1 MTKLIKVMDTSFRDG
16 FQSIFGAKVLVDD
29 FIPALQSAV
38 SAGIRHFETAGGA
51 RFQAPIFFC
60 NENAFETMDK
70 IRAAVDSVAPGVKLQ
85 SLARG
90 VNVVGLNSQP
100 RDVIDLHA
108 KMFAKHGV
116 NVIRNFDALND
127 VNNLIDSANSIK
139 KYGLQ
144 HEVTITMMELPYGC
158 EGAHDPDFYEK
169 VLRSILDAGIPF
181 DSLAF
186 KDASGTSNPRKVY
199 ETVRRTREILGSDA
213 HIRFHSHETAGTG
226 LAAYL
231 AALEGGADGID
242 LAMKPVSGGTGQPD
256 IISMWHA
263 LKGTE
268 YDLGLDIKK
277 IMETE
282 EIFKECMKDYPISPI
297 SLAVNPIL
305 IQAPLPGGAT
315 ATTVNQLK
323 DMGMLDK
330 FPKLIANMKEVVSR
344 AGFATSVTPVSQQY
358 AQQAFL
364 NAITAEPW
372 EKANEDYARMVLGYF
387 GKTPCE
393 PDPELVKWAEEKLTD
408 LERSRA
414 KKGIEEK
421 IKLERADLFKTDV
434 DEKTKQKLD
443 DEFNTLVINELEK
456 IKVLPTAEKVV
467 DLNDKDTEKG
477 IEAAKKRLKAAGLP
491 TTDENIFIACA
502 CKDKTVDKGIDFLL
516 GKGQISVNKVS
527 ADAPKA
533 AAVTNANGE
542 YTVKVN
548 GKAYAVKLE
557 GDNKATVNGKAY
569 DINVKAGIEAK
580 SNSSSGEGE
589 EIKAGLPGNVLR
601 IEVSEGDSVAEGDVL
616 LVMEAMKME
625 TEVKAPKAGTV
636 NSILVSQGDKV
647 VTGQG
652 LVTLG

>member
-16 FQSIFGAKVLVDD
+16 FQSIYGAKVLVED
-29 FIPALQSAV
+29 FIPALQAAV
-38 SAGIRHFETAGGA
+38 NAGLKHFETAGGA

-70 IRAAVDSVAPGVKLQ
+70 IRAAVGPDVKLQ

-100 RDVIDLHA
+100 RDIIDLHA

-116 NVIRNFDALND
+116 NVVRNFDALND
-127 VNNLIDSANSIK
+127 VNNLVDSANSIK
-139 KYGLQ
+139 KYGMQ

-158 EGAHDPDFYEK
+158 EGAHDVAFYER
-169 VLRSILDAGIPF
+169 VLRSILDSGLPF

-186 KDASGTSNPRKVY
+186 KDASGTSHPRKVY
-199 ETVRRTREILGSDA
+199 ETVKMARELLGQDA

-231 AALEGGADGID
+231 AALDGGADGID

-330 FPKLIANMKEVVSR
+330 FPKLIANMKEVVER
-344 AGFATSVTPVSQQY
+344 GGFATSVTPVSQFY
-358 AQQAFL
+358 AQQSFL
-364 NAITAEPW
+364 NAITPEPW
-372 EKANEDYARMVLGYF
+372 QQANPGYAKMLLGYF

-393 PDPELVKWAEEKLTD
+393 PDPELVKWAQ
-408 LERSRA
+408 
-414 KKGIEEK
+414 EK
-421 IKLERADLFKTDV
+421 IGME
-434 DEKTKQKLD
+434 
-443 DEFNTLVINELEK
+443 
-456 IKVLPTAEKVV
+456 PTTEKVV
-467 DLNDKDTEKG
+467 DINEKDPEKG
-477 IEAAKKRLKAAGLP
+477 IEAAKKRLEEAGLP
-491 TTDENIFIACA
+491 TTDENIFISAA
-502 CKDKTVDKGIDFLL
+502 CKDGNVDKGIEFLL
-516 GKGQISVNKVS
+516 GKGQVSVNKS
-527 ADAPKA
+527 ANKEAAPA
-533 AAVTNANGE
+533 AQASASGE
-542 YTVKVN
+542 YTIKVN
-548 GKAYAVKLE
+548 GKNYAVKLE
-557 GDNKATVNGKAY
+557 GENKATVNGKTY
-569 DINVKAGIEAK
+569 DINVKAGIESKAAA
-580 SNSSSGEGE
+580 SSGSGE
-589 EIKAGLPGNVLR
+589 EVKAGLPGNVLR
-601 IEVSEGDSVAEGDVL
+601 IEVSEGDEVAEGDVL
-616 LVMEAMKME
+616 LVVEAMKME
-625 TEVKAPKAGTV
+625 TEIKSPKAGV
-636 NSILVSQGDKV
+636 VQSVLVAQGDKV
-647 VTGQG
+647 VSGKA

>member
-1 MTKLIKVMDTSFRDG
+1 MDTSFRDG
-16 FQSIFGAKVLVDD
+16 FQSIYGAKVLVDD
-29 FIPALQSAV
+29 FIPALQAAV
-38 SAGIRHFETAGGA
+38 GAGLKHFETAGGA

-60 NENAFETMDK
+60 NENAFDTMDK
-70 IRAAVDSVAPGVKLQ
+70 IRAAVGPDVKLQ

-100 RDVIDLHA
+100 RDIIDLHA

-116 NVIRNFDALND
+116 NVVRNFDALND
-127 VNNLIDSANSIK
+127 VNNLVDSANSIK
-139 KYGLQ
+139 KDGMQ

-158 EGAHDPDFYEK
+158 EGAHDVAFYER
-169 VLRSILDAGIPF
+169 VLRSILDSGLPF

-199 ETVRRTREILGSDA
+199 ETVKMARELLGQDA

-231 AALEGGADGID
+231 AALDGGADGID

-330 FPKLIANMKEVVSR
+330 FPKLIANMKEVVER
-344 AGFATSVTPVSQQY
+344 GGFATSVTPVSQFY
-358 AQQAFL
+358 AQQSFL
-364 NAITAEPW
+364 NAITPEPW
-372 EKANEDYARMVLGYF
+372 QQANPGYAKMLLGYF

-393 PDPELVKWAEEKLTD
+393 PDPELVKWAQEKVGM
-408 LERSRA
+408 E
-414 KKGIEEK
+414 
-421 IKLERADLFKTDV
+421 
-434 DEKTKQKLD
+434 
-443 DEFNTLVINELEK
+443 
-456 IKVLPTAEKVV
+456 PTTEKVV
-467 DLNDKDTEKG
+467 DINEKDPEKG
-477 IEAAKKRLKAAGLP
+477 IEAAKKRLEEAGLP
-491 TTDENIFIACA
+491 TTDENIFISAA
-502 CKDKTVDKGIDFLL
+502 CKDGNVDKGIEFLL
-516 GKGQISVNKVS
+516 GKGKVSVNKT
-527 ADAPKA
+527 ANKEAAPA
-533 AAVTNANGE
+533 AQASSTGE

-548 GKAYAVKLE
+548 GKNYAVKLE
-557 GDNKATVNGKAY
+557 GDKATVNGKSY
-569 DINVKAGIEAK
+569 DVNVKAGIETKAA
-580 SNSSSGEGE
+580 SSGNGE
-589 EIKAGLPGNVLR
+589 EVKAGLPGNVLR
-601 IEVSEGDSVAEGDVL
+601 IEVSEGDEVAEGDVL
-616 LVMEAMKME
+616 LVVEAMKME
-625 TEVKAPKAGTV
+625 TEIKSPKAGTV
-636 NSILVSQGDKV
+636 QSILVAQGDKV
-647 VTGQG
+647 VSGQA

>member
-16 FQSIFGAKVLVDD
+16 FQSIYGAKVLVED
-29 FIPALQSAV
+29 FIPALQAAV
-38 SAGIRHFETAGGA
+38 NAGLKHFETAGGA

-70 IRAAVDSVAPGVKLQ
+70 IRAAVGPDVKLQ

-100 RDVIDLHA
+100 RDIIDLHA

-116 NVIRNFDALND
+116 NVVRNFDALND
-127 VNNLIDSANSIK
+127 VNNLVDSANSIK
-139 KYGLQ
+139 KYGMQ

-158 EGAHDPDFYEK
+158 EGAHDVAFYER
-169 VLRSILDAGIPF
+169 VLRSILDSGLPF

-186 KDASGTSNPRKVY
+186 KDASGTSHPRKVY
-199 ETVRRTREILGSDA
+199 ETVKMARELLGQDA

-231 AALEGGADGID
+231 AALDGGADGID

-263 LKGTE
+263 LRGTE
-268 YDLGLDIKK
+268 YDLGVDIKK

-330 FPKLIANMKEVVSR
+330 FPKLIANMKEVVER
-344 AGFATSVTPVSQQY
+344 GGFATSVTPVSQFY
-358 AQQAFL
+358 AQQSFL
-364 NAITAEPW
+364 NAITPEPW
-372 EKANEDYARMVLGYF
+372 QQANPGYAKMLLGYF

-393 PDPELVKWAEEKLTD
+393 PDPELVKWAQ
-408 LERSRA
+408 
-414 KKGIEEK
+414 EK
-421 IKLERADLFKTDV
+421 IGME
-434 DEKTKQKLD
+434 
-443 DEFNTLVINELEK
+443 
-456 IKVLPTAEKVV
+456 PTTEKVV
-467 DLNDKDTEKG
+467 DINEKDPEKG
-477 IEAAKKRLKAAGLP
+477 IEAAKKRLEEAGLP
-491 TTDENIFIACA
+491 TTDENIFISAA
-502 CKDKTVDKGIDFLL
+502 CKDGNVDKGIEFLL
-516 GKGQISVNKVS
+516 GKGQVSVNKS
-527 ADAPKA
+527 ANKEAAPA
-533 AAVTNANGE
+533 AQASASGE
-542 YTVKVN
+542 YTIKVN
-548 GKAYAVKLE
+548 GKNYAVKLE
-557 GDNKATVNGKAY
+557 GENKATVNGKTY
-569 DINVKAGIEAK
+569 DINVKAGIESKAAA
-580 SNSSSGEGE
+580 SSGSGE
-589 EIKAGLPGNVLR
+589 EVKSGLPGNVLR
-601 IEVSEGDSVAEGDVL
+601 VEVSEGDEVAEGDVL
-616 LVMEAMKME
+616 IVVEAMKME
-625 TEVKAPKAGTV
+625 TEIKSPKAGV
-636 NSILVSQGDKV
+636 VQSVLVAQGDKV
-647 VTGQG
+647 VSGQA

>member
-16 FQSIFGAKVLVDD
+16 FQSIYGAKVLVDD

-38 SAGIRHFETAGGA
+38 GAGLKHFETAGGA

-60 NENAFETMDK
+60 NENGFETMDK
-70 IRAAVDSVAPGVKLQ
+70 IRAAVGPDVKLQ

-100 RDVIDLHA
+100 RDIIDLHA

-116 NVIRNFDALND
+116 NVVRNFDALND

-139 KYGLQ
+139 KYGMQ

-158 EGAHDPDFYEK
+158 EGAHDVAFYEK
-169 VLRSILDAGIPF
+169 VLRNILDSGLPF

-199 ETVRRTREILGSDA
+199 ETVKMARELLGQDA

-231 AALEGGADGID
+231 AALDGGADGID

-263 LKGTE
+263 LKGTD
-268 YDLGLDIKK
+268 YDLGIDIKK

-330 FPKLIANMKEVVSR
+330 FPKLIANMKEVVER
-344 AGFATSVTPVSQQY
+344 GGFATSVTPVSQFY
-358 AQQAFL
+358 AQQSFL
-364 NAITAEPW
+364 NAITEHPW
-372 EKANEDYARMVLGYF
+372 EKANPGYAKMLLGYF
-387 GKTPCE
+387 GKTPCK
-393 PDPELVKWAEEKLTD
+393 PDPELVKWAEEKI
-408 LERSRA
+408 
-414 KKGIEEK
+414 GM
-421 IKLERADLFKTDV
+421 
-434 DEKTKQKLD
+434 Q
-443 DEFNTLVINELEK
+443 
-456 IKVLPTAEKVV
+456 PTTEKVV
-467 DLNDKDTEKG
+467 DINEKDPEKG
-477 IEAAKKRLKAAGLP
+477 VEAAKKRLEEAGLP
-491 TTDENIFIACA
+491 TTDENIFISAA
-502 CKDKTVDKGIDFLL
+502 CKDGNVDKGIEFLL
-516 GKGQISVNKVS
+516 GKGKVSVNKT
-527 ADAPKA
+527 ANKEAAPA
-533 AAVTNANGE
+533 AQASSNGE

-548 GKAYAVKLE
+548 GKNYAVKLE
-557 GDNKATVNGKAY
+557 GDTATVNGKAY
-569 DINVKAGIEAK
+569 DINVKAGIEHKA
-580 SNSSSGEGE
+580 SSGSAEGE
-589 EIKAGLPGNVLR
+589 EVKAALPGNILR
-601 IEVSEGDSVAEGDVL
+601 IEVGEGDEVAEGDVL
-616 LVMEAMKME
+616 LVVEAMKME
-625 TEVKAPKAGTV
+625 TEIKSPKAGTV
-636 NSILVSQGDKV
+636 NAIEVAQGDKI
-647 VTGQG
+647 VTGQT
-652 LVTLG
+652 LVVIG

>member
-1 MTKLIKVMDTSFRDG
+1 MSKKLIKVMDTSFRDG
-16 FQSIFGAKVLVDD
+16 FQSVYGAKVLVDD
-29 FIPALQSAV
+29 FIPALQAAV
-38 SAGIRHFETAGGA
+38 AAGINHFETAGGA

-70 IRAAVDSVAPGVKLQ
+70 IRAAVGPDVKLQ

-139 KYGLQ
+139 KHGLQ

-158 EGAHDPDFYEK
+158 EGAHDVAFYER
-169 VLRSILDAGIPF
+169 VLRNILDSGLPF

-199 ETVRRTREILGSDA
+199 ATVKMAREILGQDA

-242 LAMKPVSGGTGQPD
+242 LSMKPVSGGTAQPD

-263 LKGTE
+263 LKGTD

-282 EIFKECMKDYPISPI
+282 EIFKECMKDYPIDPI

-330 FPKLIANMKEVVSR
+330 FPKLIANMKECVER
-344 AGFATSVTPVSQQY
+344 GGFATSVTPVSQFY
-358 AQQAFL
+358 AQQSFL
-364 NAITAEPW
+364 NAISETPW
-372 EKANEDYARMVLGYF
+372 EKANPGYAKMLLGYF

-393 PDPELVKWAEEKLTD
+393 PDPELVKWAEEKTGL
-408 LERSRA
+408 
-414 KKGIEEK
+414 K
-421 IKLERADLFKTDV
+421 
-434 DEKTKQKLD
+434 
-443 DEFNTLVINELEK
+443 
-456 IKVLPTAEKVV
+456 PTTEKVV
-467 DLNDKDTEKG
+467 DLNDKDPEKG
-477 IEAAKKRLKAAGLP
+477 LKAAEERLKAAGLP
-491 TTDENIFIACA
+491 VTDENLFIAAA
-502 CKDKTVDKGIDFLL
+502 CKDGNVDKGIDFLL
-516 GKGQISVNKVS
+516 GKGKVSVNKKS
-527 ADAPKA
+527 A
-533 AAVTNANGE
+533 AAAAAPVEAAADGG
-542 YTVKVN
+542 YTVSVN
-548 GKAYAVKLE
+548 GKKYAVKVE
-557 GDNKATVNGKAY
+557 GDKAVVNGKSY
-569 DINVKAGIEAK
+569 DINVKAGMETA
-580 SNSSSGEGE
+580 SASSAGEGTP
-589 EIKAGLPGNVLR
+589 IKTGLPGNVLR
-601 IEVSEGDSVAEGDVL
+601 LLVSEGDSVAEGDV
-616 LVMEAMKME
+616 VAVIEAMKME
-625 TEVKAPKAGTV
+625 TEIKSTVAGTV
-636 NSILVSQGDKV
+636 KSIDVEAGDKV
-647 VTGQG
+647 QAGQV
-652 LVTLG
+652 LVTVG

>member
-16 FQSIFGAKVLVDD
+16 FQSIYGAKVLVDD

-38 SAGIRHFETAGGA
+38 GAGLKHFETAGGA

-60 NENAFETMDK
+60 NENGFETMDK
-70 IRAAVDSVAPGVKLQ
+70 IRAAVGPDVKLQ

-100 RDVIDLHA
+100 RDIIDLHA

-116 NVIRNFDALND
+116 NVVRNFDALND

-139 KYGLQ
+139 KYGMQ

-158 EGAHDPDFYEK
+158 EGAHDVAFYEK
-169 VLRSILDAGIPF
+169 VLRNILDSGLPF

-199 ETVRRTREILGSDA
+199 ETVKMARELLGQDA

-231 AALEGGADGID
+231 AALDGGADGID

-263 LKGTE
+263 LKGTD
-268 YDLGLDIKK
+268 YDLGIDIKK

-330 FPKLIANMKEVVSR
+330 FPKLIANMKEVVER
-344 AGFATSVTPVSQQY
+344 GGFATSVTPVSQFY
-358 AQQAFL
+358 AQQSFL
-364 NAITAEPW
+364 NAITEHPW
-372 EKANEDYARMVLGYF
+372 EKANPGYAKMLLGYF

-393 PDPELVKWAEEKLTD
+393 PDPELVKWAEEKI
-408 LERSRA
+408 
-414 KKGIEEK
+414 GM
-421 IKLERADLFKTDV
+421 
-434 DEKTKQKLD
+434 Q
-443 DEFNTLVINELEK
+443 
-456 IKVLPTAEKVV
+456 PTTEKVV
-467 DLNDKDTEKG
+467 DINEKDPEKG
-477 IEAAKKRLKAAGLP
+477 VEAAKKRLEEAGLP
-491 TTDENIFIACA
+491 TTDENIFISAA
-502 CKDKTVDKGIDFLL
+502 CKDGNVDKGIEFLL
-516 GKGQISVNKVS
+516 GKGKVSVNKT
-527 ADAPKA
+527 ANKEAAPA
-533 AAVTNANGE
+533 AQTSSNGE

-548 GKAYAVKLE
+548 GKNYAVKLE
-557 GDNKATVNGKAY
+557 GDTATVNGKAY
-569 DINVKAGIEAK
+569 DINVKAGIEHKA
-580 SNSSSGEGE
+580 SSGSAKGE
-589 EIKAGLPGNVLR
+589 EVKAALPGNILR
-601 IEVSEGDSVAEGDVL
+601 IEVEEGDEVAEGDVL
-616 LVMEAMKME
+616 LVVEAMKME
-625 TEVKAPKAGTV
+625 TEIKSPKAGTV
-636 NSILVSQGDKV
+636 NAIEVAQGDKI
-647 VTGQG
+647 VTGQT
-652 LVTLG
+652 LVVIG

>member
-1 MTKLIKVMDTSFRDG
+1 MKQIKVMDTSFRDG
-16 FQSIFGAKVLVDD
+16 FQSIYGAKVLVDD

-38 SAGIRHFETAGGA
+38 DAGIKHFETAGGA

-70 IRAAVDSVAPGVKLQ
+70 IRAAVGPNVKLQ

-100 RDVIDLHA
+100 RDIIDLHA
-108 KMFAKHGV
+108 KMFVKHGV

-127 VNNLIDSANSIK
+127 VNNLIDSAKSIK
-139 KYGLQ
+139 KYGAL

-158 EGAHDPDFYEK
+158 EGAHDVKFYER
-169 VLRSILDAGIPF
+169 VLRNILDSGLPF

-186 KDASGTSNPRKVY
+186 KDASGTSNPKKVY
-199 ETVRRTREILGSDA
+199 ETVKMARELLGADA

-231 AALEGGADGID
+231 AALDGGADGID

-263 LKGTE
+263 LKGSE

-330 FPKLIANMKEVVSR
+330 FPKVIANMKEVVER
-344 AGFATSVTPVSQQY
+344 GGFGTSVTPVSQFY
-358 AQQAFL
+358 AQQSFL
-364 NAITAEPW
+364 NAISEHPW
-372 EKANEDYARMVLGYF
+372 ENANPGYAKMLLGYF

-393 PDPELVKWAEEKLTD
+393 PDPELVKWAEEKMGLAPT
-408 LERSRA
+408 
-414 KKGIEEK
+414 
-421 IKLERADLFKTDV
+421 T
-434 DEKTKQKLD
+434 
-443 DEFNTLVINELEK
+443 EL
-456 IKVLPTAEKVV
+456 VV
-467 DLNDKDTEKG
+467 DINDKDPEKG
-477 IEAAKKRLKAAGLP
+477 IDAAKKRLEEAGLE
-491 TTDENIFIACA
+491 TTEENIFISAA
-502 CKDKTVDKGIDFLL
+502 CKDGNIDKGIEFLL
-516 GKGQISVNKVS
+516 GKGTVSVNKTSQSAKTATVS
-527 ADAPKA
+527 SKDGCT
-533 AAVTNANGE
+533 VTI
-542 YTVKVN
+542 N
-548 GKAYAVKLE
+548 GKKYAVKLE
-557 GDNKATVNGKAY
+557 GSKASVNGKQY
-569 DINVKAGIEAK
+569 DFDIKDGIEQTATT
-580 SNSSSGEGE
+580 SSGEGTP
-589 EIKAGLPGNVLR
+589 ITAKMPGVVLR
-601 IEVSEGDSVAEGDVL
+601 TEVSAGDEVAEGDVL
-616 LVMEAMKME
+616 LVVEAMKME
-625 TEVKAPKAGTV
+625 TEIKSPQAGKV
-636 NSILVSQGDKV
+636 ISVDVAQGDQVQNGQTLV
-647 VTGQG
+647 V
-652 LVTLG
+652 LG

>member
-1 MTKLIKVMDTSFRDG
+1 MTKKQIKVMDTSFRDG
-16 FQSIFGAKVLVDD
+16 FQSIYGAKVLVDD
-29 FIPALQSAV
+29 FIPALQAAV
-38 SAGIRHFETAGGA
+38 NAGLRHFETAGGA

-70 IRAAVDSVAPGVKLQ
+70 IRAAVGPDVVLQ

-100 RDVIDLHA
+100 RDIIDLHA

-139 KYGLQ
+139 KHGLK

-158 EGAHDPDFYEK
+158 EGAHDVAFYER
-169 VLRSILDAGIPF
+169 VLRNILDSGLPF

-199 ETVRRTREILGSDA
+199 ETVKMARELLGGEA

-231 AALEGGADGID
+231 AALDGGADGID

-330 FPKLIANMKEVVSR
+330 FPKLIANMKEVVER
-344 AGFATSVTPVSQQY
+344 GGFATSVTPVSQFY
-358 AQQAFL
+358 AQQSFL
-364 NAITAEPW
+364 NAITDQPW
-372 EKANEDYARMVLGYF
+372 EKANPGYAKMLLGYF

-393 PDPELVKWAEEKLTD
+393 PDPELVKWAEEKTGL
-408 LERSRA
+408 
-414 KKGIEEK
+414 
-421 IKLERADLFKTDV
+421 
-434 DEKTKQKLD
+434 Q
-443 DEFNTLVINELEK
+443 
-456 IKVLPTAEKVV
+456 PTNEKVV
-467 DLNDKDTEKG
+467 DLNDKDPEKG
-477 IEAAKKRLKAAGLP
+477 VEAAKKRLQEAGLP
-491 TTDENIFIACA
+491 LTEENIFISAA
-502 CKDKTVDKGIDFLL
+502 CKDGNVDKGIEFLL
-516 GKGQISVNKVS
+516 GKGTVSVNKVS
-527 ADAPKA
+527 ADKKEVSTVSSAD
-533 AAVTNANGE
+533 G
-542 YTVKVN
+542 YTITVN
-548 GKAYAVKLE
+548 GKKYAVKLD
-557 GDNKATVNGKAY
+557 GSKAVVNGKTY
-569 DINVKAGIEAK
+569 DIGVKAGVEEQAK
-580 SNSSSGEGE
+580 SSSNAEGQE
-589 EIKAGLPGNVLR
+589 VKAALPGNVLHV
-601 IEVSEGDSVAEGDVL
+601 EVSEGDEVAEGDVL
-616 LVMEAMKME
+616 LVIEAMKME
-625 TEVKAPKAGTV
+625 TEIKSPVSGKIS
-636 NSILVSQGDKV
+636 SIEVAQGDQIK
-647 VTGQG
+647 TGQV
-652 LVTLG
+652 LVVVG

>member
-16 FQSIFGAKVLVDD
+16 FQSIYGAKVLVED

-38 SAGIRHFETAGGA
+38 GAGLKHFETAGGA

-60 NENAFETMDK
+60 NENGFETMDK
-70 IRAAVDSVAPGVKLQ
+70 IRAAVGPDVKLQ

-100 RDVIDLHA
+100 RDIIDLHA

-116 NVIRNFDALND
+116 NVVRNFDALND
-127 VNNLIDSANSIK
+127 VNNLVDSANSIK
-139 KYGLQ
+139 KYGMQ

-158 EGAHDPDFYEK
+158 EGAHDVAFYEK
-169 VLRSILDAGIPF
+169 VLRNILDSGLPF

-199 ETVRRTREILGSDA
+199 ETVKMARELLGQDA

-231 AALEGGADGID
+231 AALDGGADGID

-330 FPKLIANMKEVVSR
+330 FPKLIANMKEVVER
-344 AGFATSVTPVSQQY
+344 GGFATSVTPVSQFY
-358 AQQAFL
+358 AQQSFL
-364 NAITAEPW
+364 NAITPEPW
-372 EKANEDYARMVLGYF
+372 QQANPGYAKMLLGYF

-393 PDPELVKWAEEKLTD
+393 PDPELVKWAEEKIGM
-408 LERSRA
+408 E
-414 KKGIEEK
+414 
-421 IKLERADLFKTDV
+421 
-434 DEKTKQKLD
+434 
-443 DEFNTLVINELEK
+443 
-456 IKVLPTAEKVV
+456 PTTEKVV
-467 DLNDKDTEKG
+467 DINEKDPDKG
-477 IEAAKKRLKAAGLP
+477 IEAAKKRLEEAGLP
-491 TTDENIFIACA
+491 TTDENIFISAA
-502 CKDKTVDKGIDFLL
+502 CKDGNVDKGIEFLL
-516 GKGQISVNKVS
+516 GKGQVSVNKT
-527 ADAPKA
+527 ANKETAPA
-533 AAVTNANGE
+533 AQASSTGE

-548 GKAYAVKLE
+548 GKNYAVKLD
-557 GDNKATVNGKAY
+557 GDKATVNGKAY
-569 DINVKAGIEAK
+569 DINVKAGIEQKA
-580 SNSSSGEGE
+580 SSGSAEGE
-589 EIKAGLPGNVLR
+589 EVKAALPGNVLR
-601 IEVSEGDSVAEGDVL
+601 LEVEEGDEVAEGDVL
-616 LVMEAMKME
+616 LVVEAMKME
-625 TEVKAPKAGTV
+625 TEVKSPKAGTV
-636 NSILVSQGDKV
+636 QAIEVAQGDKII
-647 VTGQG
+647 TGQT
-652 LVTLG
+652 LVVIG

>member
-1 MTKLIKVMDTSFRDG
+1 
-16 FQSIFGAKVLVDD
+16 KVLVDD
-29 FIPALQSAV
+29 FIPALQAAV
-38 SAGIRHFETAGGA
+38 AAGINHFETAGGA

-70 IRAAVDSVAPGVKLQ
+70 MRAAVPSDVVFQ
-85 SLARG
+85 SLSRG

-139 KYGLQ
+139 KHGLD

-158 EGAHDPDFYEK
+158 EGAHDVAFYER
-169 VLRSILDAGIPF
+169 VLRNILDAGIPF

-199 ETVRRTREILGSDA
+199 ETIKMAREILGSDA

-231 AALEGGADGID
+231 AALDGGADGID

-256 IISMWHA
+256 IVSMWHA

-282 EIFKECMKDYPISPI
+282 EIFKECMKDYPLDPV

-323 DMGMLDK
+323 DMGQMDK
-330 FPKLIANMKEVVSR
+330 FPALIQAMKECVER
-344 AGFATSVTPVSQQY
+344 GGFGTSVTPVSQFY

-364 NAITAEPW
+364 NATQGAW
-372 EKANEDYARMVLGYF
+372 KVANPGYAKMVLGYF

-393 PDPELVKWAEEKLTD
+393 PDPELVKWAEEKMGM
-408 LERSRA
+408 A
-414 KKGIEEK
+414 
-421 IKLERADLFKTDV
+421 
-434 DEKTKQKLD
+434 
-443 DEFNTLVINELEK
+443 
-456 IKVLPTAEKVV
+456 PTTEKVV
-467 DLNDKDTEKG
+467 DINEKDPEKG
-477 IEAAKKRLKAAGLP
+477 LEAAKARLKAAGLP
-491 TTDENIFIACA
+491 VTDENLFIAAA
-502 CKDKTVDKGIDFLL
+502 CKDGNVDKGIDFLL
-516 GKGQISVNKVS
+516 GKGQISVNKG
-527 ADAPKA
+527 AAKA
-533 AAVTNANGE
+533 AASAAASANGE
-542 YTVKVN
+542 YTVTVN
-548 GKAYAVKLE
+548 GKKYSVKL
-557 GDNKATVNGKAY
+557 DSDKKATVNGKAY
-569 DINVKAGIEAK
+569 DIAVKDGIESAG
-580 SNSSSGEGE
+580 SASSGDG
-589 EIKAGLPGNVLR
+589 
-601 IEVSEGDSVAEGDVL
+601 
-616 LVMEAMKME
+616 
-625 TEVKAPKAGTV
+625 
-636 NSILVSQGDKV
+636 
-647 VTGQG
+647 
-652 LVTLG
+652 

>member
-16 FQSIFGAKVLVDD
+16 FQSIYGAKVLVDD

-38 SAGIRHFETAGGA
+38 SAGLKHFETAGGA

-70 IRAAVDSVAPGVKLQ
+70 IRAAVGPDIKLQ

-100 RDVIDLHA
+100 RDIIDLHA

-116 NVIRNFDALND
+116 NVVRNFDALND
-127 VNNLIDSANSIK
+127 VNNLVDSANSIK
-139 KYGLQ
+139 KYGMQ

-158 EGAHDPDFYEK
+158 EGAHDVAFYER
-169 VLRSILDAGIPF
+169 VLRNILDSGLPF

-186 KDASGTSNPRKVY
+186 KDASGTSHPRKVY
-199 ETVRRTREILGSDA
+199 ETVKMARELLGQDA

-231 AALEGGADGID
+231 AALDGGADGID

-263 LKGTE
+263 LRGTE

-330 FPKLIANMKEVVSR
+330 FPKLIANMKEVVER
-344 AGFATSVTPVSQQY
+344 GGFATSVTPVSQFY
-358 AQQAFL
+358 AQQSFL
-364 NAITAEPW
+364 NAITPEPW
-372 EKANEDYARMVLGYF
+372 QQANPGYAKMLLGYF

-393 PDPELVKWAEEKLTD
+393 PDPELVKWAQEKVGM
-408 LERSRA
+408 E
-414 KKGIEEK
+414 
-421 IKLERADLFKTDV
+421 
-434 DEKTKQKLD
+434 
-443 DEFNTLVINELEK
+443 
-456 IKVLPTAEKVV
+456 PTTEKVV
-467 DLNDKDTEKG
+467 DINEKDPEKG
-477 IEAAKKRLKAAGLP
+477 IEAAKKRHEEAGLP
-491 TTDENIFIACA
+491 TTDENIFISAA
-502 CKDKTVDKGIDFLL
+502 CKDGNVDKGIEFLL
-516 GKGQISVNKVS
+516 GKGQVSVNKT
-527 ADAPKA
+527 ANKEAAPA
-533 AAVTNANGE
+533 AQASSTGE

-548 GKAYAVKLE
+548 GKNYAVKLE
-557 GDNKATVNGKAY
+557 GDKATVNGKAY
-569 DINVKAGIEAK
+569 DINVKAGIEQKA
-580 SNSSSGEGE
+580 SSGSADGE
-589 EIKAGLPGNVLR
+589 EVKAALPGNVLR
-601 IEVSEGDSVAEGDVL
+601 LEVEEGDEVAEGDVL
-616 LVMEAMKME
+616 LVVEAMKME
-625 TEVKAPKAGTV
+625 TEVKSPKAGTV
-636 NSILVSQGDKV
+636 QAIEVAQGDKII
-647 VTGQG
+647 TGQT
-652 LVTLG
+652 LVVIG

>member
-1 MTKLIKVMDTSFRDG
+1 MTKKQIKVMDTSFRDG

-29 FIPALQSAV
+29 FIPALQAAV
-38 SAGIRHFETAGGA
+38 DAGINHFETAGGA

-70 IRAAVDSVAPGVKLQ
+70 IRAAVGPDIKLQ

-100 RDVIDLHA
+100 RDIIDLHA

-139 KYGLQ
+139 KYGLS

-158 EGAHDPDFYEK
+158 EGAHDVAFYEK
-169 VLRSILDAGIPF
+169 VLRNILDSGLPF

-186 KDASGTSNPRKVY
+186 KDASGTSNPKKVY
-199 ETVRRTREILGSDA
+199 ETVKMARTLLGENA

-226 LAAYL
+226 LYAYIS
-231 AALEGGADGID
+231 ALEGGADGID

-263 LKGTE
+263 LKGTD

-330 FPKLIANMKEVVSR
+330 FPKLIANMKEVVER
-344 AGFATSVTPVSQQY
+344 GGFATSVTPVSQFY
-358 AQQAFL
+358 AQQSFL
-364 NAITAEPW
+364 NAISDKPW
-372 EKANEDYARMVLGYF
+372 SQANPGYAKMLLGYF

-393 PDPELVKWAEEKLTD
+393 PDPELVKWASEKMKMEPTT
-408 LERSRA
+408 ERV
-414 KKGIEEK
+414 
-421 IKLERADLFKTDV
+421 V
-434 DEKTKQKLD
+434 D
-443 DEFNTLVINELEK
+443 INE
-456 IKVLPTAEKVV
+456 
-467 DLNDKDTEKG
+467 KDPDKG
-477 IEAAKKRLKAAGLP
+477 IEAAKKRLAEAGLEA
-491 TTDENIFIACA
+491 TEENIFISAA
-502 CKDKTVDKGIDFLL
+502 CKDGNVDKGIEFLL
-516 GKGQISVNKVS
+516 GKGVVSVNKVS
-527 ADAPKA
+527 PDKKA
-533 AAVTNANGE
+533 ASTNASSSNSDS
-542 YTVKVN
+542 YTVTINNK
-548 GKAYAVKLE
+548 KYSVKLD
-557 GDNKATVNGKAY
+557 GAKATVNGKTY
-569 DINVKAGIEAK
+569 DVAIKEGIEEGASSTGA
-580 SNSSSGEGE
+580 SNSKGQ
-589 EIKAGLPGNVLR
+589 EIKAALPGNVLR
-601 IEVSEGDSVAEGDVL
+601 IEVSAGDEVAEGDVL
-616 LVMEAMKME
+616 LVIEAMKME
-625 TEVKAPKAGTV
+625 TEIKSPASGKIV
-636 NSILVSQGDKV
+636 SIEVSQGDAVKNGQTLV
-647 VTGQG
+647 VIG
-652 LVTLG
+652 

>member
-1 MTKLIKVMDTSFRDG
+1 MTKKQIKVMDTSFRDG
-16 FQSIFGAKVLVDD
+16 FQSIYGAKVLVDD
-29 FIPALQSAV
+29 FIPALKAAV
-38 SAGIRHFETAGGA
+38 DAGIRHFETAGGA
-51 RFQAPIFFC
+51 RFQTPIFFC

-70 IRAAVDSVAPGVKLQ
+70 IREAVGPDVTLQ

-139 KYGLQ
+139 KYGLK

-158 EGAHDPDFYEK
+158 EGAHDVAFYER
-169 VLRSILDAGIPF
+169 VLRNILDSGLPF

-199 ETVRRTREILGSDA
+199 ATVKMARELLGQDA

-268 YDLGLDIKK
+268 YDLGIDIKK
-277 IMETE
+277 VMETE

-330 FPKLIANMKEVVSR
+330 FPKLIANMKEVVER
-344 AGFATSVTPVSQQY
+344 GGYATSVTPVSQFY
-358 AQQAFL
+358 AQQSFL
-364 NAITAEPW
+364 NAITEHPW
-372 EKANEDYARMVLGYF
+372 EKANPGYAKMLLGYF

-393 PDPELVKWAEEKLTD
+393 PDPELVKWAEEKLTKM
-408 LERSRA
+408 ERDKA

-421 IKLERADLFKTDV
+421 IKSENPNLTEEEFA
-434 DEKTKQKLD
+434 KLVA
-443 DEFNTLVINELEK
+443 EELEK
-456 IKVLPTAEKVV
+456 IKVEPTTEKVV
-467 DLNDKDTEKG
+467 DINEKDPEKG
-477 IEAAKKRLKAAGLP
+477 VEAAKKRLEAAGLP
-491 TTDENIFIACA
+491 VTDENLFIAAA
-502 CKDKTVDKGIDFLL
+502 CKDGNVDKGIDFLL
-516 GKGQISVNKVS
+516 GKGVVSVDKS
-527 ADAPKA
+527 A
-533 AAVTNANGE
+533 
-542 YTVKVN
+542 
-548 GKAYAVKLE
+548 
-557 GDNKATVNGKAY
+557 NKAKAETSSTANSDACTVTVNGKKYA
-569 DINVKAGIEAK
+569 VKFNGDKAVVNGKEYAVDVKDGIEEVS
-580 SNSSSGEGE
+580 SNAVSGEGTEVQAPMPGAVLRVLKSVGDTVEENE
-589 EIKAGLPGNVLR
+589 EIVV
-601 IEVSEGDSVAEGDVL
+601 I
-616 LVMEAMKME
+616 EAMKME
-625 TEVKAPKAGTV
+625 TPIKAPVAGTI
-636 NSILVSQGDKV
+636 NSISVAW
-647 VTGQG
+647 
-652 LVTLG
+652 TLS

>member
-1 MTKLIKVMDTSFRDG
+1 MAKKLIKVMDTSFRDG
-16 FQSIFGAKVLVDD
+16 LQSIYGAKVLVDD
-29 FIPALQSAV
+29 FLPALKSAV
-38 SAGIRHFETAGGA
+38 DAGIKHFETAGGA

-70 IRAAVDSVAPGVKLQ
+70 IRAAVGPDVVLQ
-85 SLARG
+85 SLSRG

-100 RDVIDLHA
+100 RDIIDLHA

-139 KYGLQ
+139 KHGLK

-158 EGAHDPDFYEK
+158 EGAHDVAFYEK
-169 VLRSILDAGIPF
+169 VLRNILDSGLPF

-199 ETVRRTREILGSDA
+199 ETVKMARELLGKDA

-231 AALEGGADGID
+231 AALDGGADGID

-282 EIFKECMKDYPISPI
+282 EIFKECMKDYPLDPI

-330 FPKLIANMKEVVSR
+330 FPKLIENMKEVVER
-344 AGFATSVTPVSQQY
+344 GGFATSVTPVSQFY

-364 NAITAEPW
+364 NAISPEPW
-372 EKANEDYARMVLGYF
+372 AQANPGYAKMLLGYF

-393 PDPELVKWAEEKLTD
+393 PDPELVKWASEKLGMEPT
-408 LERSRA
+408 
-414 KKGIEEK
+414 
-421 IKLERADLFKTDV
+421 
-434 DEKTKQKLD
+434 
-443 DEFNTLVINELEK
+443 NEL
-456 IKVLPTAEKVV
+456 VV
-467 DLNDKDTEKG
+467 DLNEKDADKG
-477 IEAAKKRLKAAGLP
+477 VEAAKARLAEAGLEA
-491 TTDENIFIACA
+491 TEENIFISAA
-502 CKDKTVDKGIDFLL
+502 CKDGNVDKGIEFLL
-516 GKGQISVNKVS
+516 GKGVVSVNKS
-527 ADAPKA
+527 ANVQTSAPA
-533 AAVTNANGE
+533 TSSNGE
-542 YTVKVN
+542 YTVTLN
-548 GKAYAVKLE
+548 GKKYAVKLD
-557 GDNKATVNGKAY
+557 GSKATVNGKTY
-569 DINVKAGIEAK
+569 DTSVVAGIEAK
-580 SNSSSGEGE
+580 ASASSGDGQEV
-589 EIKAGLPGNVLR
+589 KAALPGNVLR
-601 IEVSEGDSVAEGDVL
+601 LEVSVGDEVSEGDVL
-616 LVMEAMKME
+616 LVVEAMKME
-625 TEVKAPKAGTV
+625 TEIKSPFTGTV
-636 NSILVSQGDKV
+636 QSIEVSQGDKV
-647 VTGQG
+647 VNGQT
-652 LVTLG
+652 LVVIG

>member
-1 MTKLIKVMDTSFRDG
+1 MAKKQIKVMDTSFRDG
-16 FQSIFGAKVLVDD
+16 FQSIYGAKVLVDD
-29 FIPALQSAV
+29 FIPALQAAV
-38 SAGIRHFETAGGA
+38 NAGIKHFETAGGA

-70 IRAAVDSVAPGVKLQ
+70 IRAAAGPDVKLQ
-85 SLARG
+85 SLSRG

-158 EGAHDPDFYEK
+158 EGAHDVAFYEK
-169 VLRSILDAGIPF
+169 VLRNILDSGLPF

-186 KDASGTSNPRKVY
+186 KDASGTSTPRKVY
-199 ETVRRTREILGSDA
+199 ETVKMARKILGDDA

-231 AALEGGADGID
+231 AALDGGADGID

-263 LKGTE
+263 LKGSD

-277 IMETE
+277 VMETE

-330 FPKLIANMKEVVSR
+330 FPKLIANMKEVVER
-344 AGFATSVTPVSQQY
+344 GGFATSVTPVSQFY
-358 AQQAFL
+358 AQQSFL
-364 NAITAEPW
+364 NAISEHPW
-372 EKANEDYARMVLGYF
+372 ENANPGYAKMLLGYF

-393 PDPELVKWAEEKLTD
+393 PDPELVKWAGEKLNMQPAT
-408 LERSRA
+408 
-414 KKGIEEK
+414 
-421 IKLERADLFKTDV
+421 
-434 DEKTKQKLD
+434 
-443 DEFNTLVINELEK
+443 
-456 IKVLPTAEKVV
+456 EKVV
-467 DLNDKDTEKG
+467 DLNEKDPEKG
-477 IEAAKKRLKAAGLP
+477 LKAAAERLKAAGLP
-491 TTDENIFIACA
+491 VTDENLFIAAA
-502 CKDKTVDKGIDFLL
+502 CKDGNVDKGIDFLL
-516 GKGQISVNKVS
+516 GKGQVSVDKS
-527 ADAPKA
+527 AGKA
-533 AAVTNANGE
+533 AAPAPVCSNSEGCTVT
-542 YTVKVN
+542 VN
-548 GKAYAVKLE
+548 GKKYAVKLMN
-557 GDNKATVNGKAY
+557 DKAVVNGKEYNIDVKDGIEGTSASSTAAAEGTE
-569 DINVKAGIEAK
+569 VKAPM
-580 SNSSSGEGE
+580 
-589 EIKAGLPGNVLR
+589 PGAVLR
-601 IEVSEGDSVAEGDVL
+601 VLKSQGDSVEENEEI
-616 LVMEAMKME
+616 LVIEAMKME
-625 TEVKAPKAGTV
+625 TPIKSPVAGTI
-636 NSILVSQGDKV
+636 NSLTVAQGDKV
-647 VTGQG
+647 VSGQVMATVG
-652 LVTLG
+652 

>member
-1 MTKLIKVMDTSFRDG
+1 MSKKLIKVMDTSFRDG
-16 FQSIFGAKVLVDD
+16 FQSVYGAKVLVDD
-29 FIPALQSAV
+29 FIPALQAAV
-38 SAGIRHFETAGGA
+38 DAGITHFETAGGA

-70 IRAAVDSVAPGVKLQ
+70 IRAAVGPNVKLQ

-90 VNVVGLNSQP
+90 VNVVGLNSQS

-139 KYGLQ
+139 KHGLQ

-158 EGAHDPDFYEK
+158 EGAHDVAFYEK
-169 VLRSILDAGIPF
+169 VLRNILDSGLPF

-199 ETVRRTREILGSDA
+199 ETVKMAREILGQDA

-242 LAMKPVSGGTGQPD
+242 LSMKPVSGGTAQPD

-263 LKGTE
+263 LKGTD

-277 IMETE
+277 IMDTE
-282 EIFKECMKDYPISPI
+282 EIFKECMKDYPIDPI

-330 FPKLIANMKEVVSR
+330 FPKLIANMKEVVER
-344 AGFATSVTPVSQQY
+344 GGFATSVTPVSQFY
-358 AQQAFL
+358 AQQSFL
-364 NAITAEPW
+364 NAISETPW
-372 EKANEDYARMVLGYF
+372 EKANPGYAKMLLGYF

-393 PDPELVKWAEEKLTD
+393 PDPELVKWAEEKTGL
-408 LERSRA
+408 
-414 KKGIEEK
+414 K
-421 IKLERADLFKTDV
+421 
-434 DEKTKQKLD
+434 
-443 DEFNTLVINELEK
+443 
-456 IKVLPTAEKVV
+456 PTTEKVV
-467 DLNDKDTEKG
+467 DLNDKDPEKG
-477 IEAAKKRLKAAGLP
+477 LKAAEERLKAAGLP
-491 TTDENIFIACA
+491 VTDENLFIAAA
-502 CKDKTVDKGIDFLL
+502 CKDGNVDKGIDFLL
-516 GKGQISVNKVS
+516 GKGKVSVNKVS
-527 ADAPKA
+527 ADKVA
-533 AAVTNANGE
+533 AAPVAASSDGG
-542 YTVKVN
+542 YTVSVN
-548 GKAYAVKLE
+548 GKKYAVKVE
-557 GDNKATVNGKAY
+557 GDKAVVNGKSY
-569 DINVKAGIEAK
+569 DINVKAGMETA
-580 SNSSSGEGE
+580 SASSSGEGTP
-589 EIKAGLPGNVLR
+589 IKTGLPGNVLR
-601 IEVSEGDSVAEGDVL
+601 LLVSEGDSVAEGDV
-616 LVMEAMKME
+616 VAVIEAMKME
-625 TEVKAPKAGTV
+625 TEIKSTVAGTV
-636 NSILVSQGDKV
+636 KSVEVDAGDKV
-647 VTGQG
+647 QAGQV
-652 LVTLG
+652 LVTVG

>member
-1 MTKLIKVMDTSFRDG
+1 MDTSFRDG
-16 FQSIFGAKVLVDD
+16 FQSIYGAKVLVDD
-29 FIPALQSAV
+29 FIPALQAAV
-38 SAGIRHFETAGGA
+38 GAGLKHFETAGGA

-60 NENAFETMDK
+60 NENAFDTMDK
-70 IRAAVDSVAPGVKLQ
+70 IRAAVGPDVKLQ

-100 RDVIDLHA
+100 RDIIDLHA

-116 NVIRNFDALND
+116 NVVRNFDALND
-127 VNNLIDSANSIK
+127 VNNLVDSANSIK
-139 KYGLQ
+139 KYGMQ

-158 EGAHDPDFYEK
+158 EGAHDVAFYER
-169 VLRSILDAGIPF
+169 VLRSILDSGLPF

-199 ETVRRTREILGSDA
+199 ETVKMARELLGQDA

-231 AALEGGADGID
+231 AALDGGADGID

-330 FPKLIANMKEVVSR
+330 FPKLIANMKEVVER
-344 AGFATSVTPVSQQY
+344 GGFATSVTPVSQFY
-358 AQQAFL
+358 AQQSFL
-364 NAITAEPW
+364 NAITPEPW
-372 EKANEDYARMVLGYF
+372 QQANPGYAKMLLGYF

-393 PDPELVKWAEEKLTD
+393 PDPELVKWAQEKVGM
-408 LERSRA
+408 E
-414 KKGIEEK
+414 
-421 IKLERADLFKTDV
+421 
-434 DEKTKQKLD
+434 
-443 DEFNTLVINELEK
+443 
-456 IKVLPTAEKVV
+456 PTTEKVV
-467 DLNDKDTEKG
+467 DINEKDPEKG
-477 IEAAKKRLKAAGLP
+477 IEAAKKRLEEAGLP
-491 TTDENIFIACA
+491 TTDENIFISAA
-502 CKDKTVDKGIDFLL
+502 CKDGNVDKGIEFLL
-516 GKGQISVNKVS
+516 GKGQVSVNKT
-527 ADAPKA
+527 ANKEAAPA
-533 AAVTNANGE
+533 AQASSTGE

-548 GKAYAVKLE
+548 GKNYAVKLE
-557 GDNKATVNGKAY
+557 GDKATVNGKSY
-569 DINVKAGIEAK
+569 DVNVKAGIETKAA
-580 SNSSSGEGE
+580 SSGDGE
-589 EIKAGLPGNVLR
+589 EVKAGLPGNVLR
-601 IEVSEGDSVAEGDVL
+601 IEVSEGDEVAEGDVL
-616 LVMEAMKME
+616 LVVEAMKME
-625 TEVKAPKAGTV
+625 TAIKSPKAGTV
-636 NSILVSQGDKV
+636 QSILVAQGDKV
-647 VTGQG
+647 VSGQA